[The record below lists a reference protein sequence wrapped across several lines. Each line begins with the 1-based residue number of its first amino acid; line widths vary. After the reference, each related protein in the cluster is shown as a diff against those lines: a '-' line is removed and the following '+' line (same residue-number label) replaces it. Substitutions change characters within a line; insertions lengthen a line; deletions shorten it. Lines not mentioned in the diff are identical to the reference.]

1 MSPLA
6 PVPRRRH
13 PLLALLAGMLLA
25 VGAGAQ
31 TPPPAAAPTTT
42 QRTAFQQAWAAATQQ
57 GGDGWRTLAAGLHD
71 YPLYPYLPA
80 AALEHDIRTVDLA
93 AVQAYL
99 AQYPDLIPAQDLRR
113 EFLLE
118 LARRKDWT
126 GFAALYRPG
135 INTTLSCDALQAKLA
150 GGAKLDF
157 QRDLAGLWQQPSLPN
172 ACDPVL
178 QAAHDQGLLTEAR
191 LWARI
196 DRAVDAGKGGT
207 VAALAGW
214 LPSGQA
220 ATARKLAQALRD
232 PAAAAK
238 AAAHWPDTQRLRRA
252 AAIALQQLAR
262 RDPDAGDEAW
272 QTLRHRFHFSA
283 EQRNDV
289 QHALALYHGADF
301 DPGALQRLATLP
313 AGAQSDATRAWR
325 VRVALSQQD
334 WRAALAGIEAMPATQ
349 QDDDEW
355 RYFRARAL
363 VELGRAG
370 DAQPLYRALA
380 RQATYYGFLAADRIG
395 APYAICPLH
404 PATTDPQRE
413 QALQAMP
420 GLQRAFELYAV
431 SLPRYARREWTRALA
446 DSDAATRQLAAELA
460 NRQGWYDRAV
470 FTFSHG
476 DMLRYYALRF
486 PLASQDGLVAQ
497 AAQAGIDPAWA
508 YAILRAESA
517 WMTDA
522 HSGADARGLMQLL
535 PSTAAAVARR
545 NGLAWSG
552 GDSLYDP
559 AVNVALGTRH
569 LAELAAR
576 FGDAP
581 WLASAAYNA
590 GSAKLSQWL
599 DARGSLTPDLFV
611 ATIPYKETREYVA
624 RVMAFSVI
632 YDWRLHGDALPVS
645 ARMPAFA
652 DPSGAPPAG
661 RPDIHA
667 ARKAVVCPA
676 DTTPAGT
683 SSAPATSTAAP
694 ASGERP

>member
-6 PVPRRRH
+6 PVPRRRR

-25 VGAGAQ
+25 TGAGAQ
-31 TPPPAAAPTTT
+31 TPPPAAMSATA
-42 QRTAFQQAWAAATQQ
+42 QRAAFRQAWAAATQQ
-57 GGDGWRTLAAGLHD
+57 GGDGWRALAAGLRD

-93 AVQAYL
+93 TVQAYL

-150 GGAKLDF
+150 GGATLDF
-157 QRDLAGLWQQPSLPN
+157 QRDLAELWQHAGLPN

-178 QAAHDQGLLTEAR
+178 QAAHDQGLLTETR

-196 DRAVDAGKGGT
+196 DRAVDAGQGGT

-214 LPSGQA
+214 LPPGQA
-220 ATARKLAQALRD
+220 ATAQKLAQALRD

-252 AAIALQQLAR
+252 AAIALQRLAR

-272 QTLRHRFHFSA
+272 QTLRTRFRFSA
-283 EQRNDV
+283 DQRDDV
-289 QHALALYHGADF
+289 LHALALYHAADF
-301 DPGALQRLATLP
+301 DPGALDRLVALP
-313 AGAQSDATRAWR
+313 AGAQSDATREWR
-325 VRVALSQQD
+325 VRTALSQQD

-363 VELGRAG
+363 VELGRAE

-380 RQATYYGFLAADRIG
+380 QQATYYGFLAADRIG
-395 APYAICPLH
+395 APYAICPLL
-404 PATTDPQRE
+404 PAAADPQRE
-413 QALQAMP
+413 QALLAMP

-431 SLPRYARREWTRALA
+431 DLPRYARREWARALA
-446 DSDAATRQLAAELA
+446 GSDAATRQLAAELA

-486 PLASQDGLVAQ
+486 PLAAQDGLVTQ

-508 YAILRAESA
+508 YGILRAESA
-517 WMTDA
+517 WMSDA

-590 GSAKLSQWL
+590 GSAKLDQWL
-599 DARGSLTPDLFV
+599 DARRSLTPDLFV

-632 YDWRLHGDALPVS
+632 YDWRLHGNALPVS

-652 DPSGAPPAG
+652 DPSGGQPSG
-661 RPDIHA
+661 RPDVHA
-667 ARKAVVCPA
+667 ARKAVACPA
-676 DTTPAGT
+676 DDAPAGA
-683 SSAPATSTAAP
+683 SSAAAASASTAAARGHP
-694 ASGERP
+694 

>member
-25 VGAGAQ
+25 TVAGAQ
-31 TPPPAAAPTTT
+31 TPPPAAMSATA
-42 QRTAFQQAWAAATQQ
+42 QRAAFRQAWATATQQ
-57 GGDGWRTLAAGLHD
+57 GGDGWRTLAAGLRD

-93 AVQAYL
+93 TVQAYL

-135 INTTLSCDALQAKLA
+135 INTTLTCDALQAKLA
-150 GGAKLDF
+150 GGATLDF
-157 QRDLAGLWQQPSLPN
+157 QRDLAELWQHAGLPN

-178 QAAHDQGLLTEAR
+178 QAAHDQGLLTETR

-196 DRAVDAGKGGT
+196 DRAVDAGQGGT

-220 ATARKLAQALRD
+220 ATAQKLVQALRD

-238 AAAHWPDTQRLRRA
+238 AAAHWPDMPRLRRA
-252 AAIALQQLAR
+252 AAIALQRLAR

-272 QTLRHRFHFSA
+272 QTLRTRFRFSA
-283 EQRNDV
+283 DQRDDV
-289 QHALALYHGADF
+289 LHALALYHAADF
-301 DPGALQRLATLP
+301 DPGALDRLVALP
-313 AGAQSDATRAWR
+313 AGAQSDATREWR

-363 VELGRAG
+363 VELGRAE

-380 RQATYYGFLAADRIG
+380 QQATYYGFLAADRIG
-395 APYAICPLH
+395 ASYAICPLH
-404 PATTDPQRE
+404 PAAADPQRE
-413 QALQAMP
+413 QALLAMP

-431 SLPRYARREWTRALA
+431 DLPRYARREWARALA
-446 DSDAATRQLAAELA
+446 GSDAATRQLAAELA

-486 PLASQDGLVAQ
+486 PLAAQDGLVAQ

-508 YAILRAESA
+508 YGILRAESA
-517 WMTDA
+517 WMSDA

-590 GSAKLSQWL
+590 GSAKLDQWL

-632 YDWRLHGDALPVS
+632 YDWRLHGNALPVS

-652 DPSGAPPAG
+652 DPSGGQPSG
-661 RPDIHA
+661 RPDVHA
-667 ARKAVVCPA
+667 ARKAVACPA
-676 DTTPAGT
+676 GDAPAGA
-683 SSAPATSTAAP
+683 SSAAA
-694 ASGERP
+694 ASSSAAAAREHP